1 MKELVLMKP
10 RIIEVIIDGF
20 GYNPDVE
27 IDILKSAF
35 LALSSKG
42 KIEFN
47 DTIYND
53 IKKIGVNIS
62 PETAFIIA
70 FNRNQLNIH
79 FCEKLKSEI
88 ENFSPEL
95 ITWPFQKIGEIQ
107 NNHPKLLKEVNDL
120 ICNIANEK
128 HYAPWAA
135 RTPFIDHLKN
145 LYPSASTKASGV
157 EAGYENL
164 DPEVQGNSET
174 GHQQL
179 GNFVVAPQVPL
190 EIAIEIE
197 NGSFYKNPVLN
208 EAIKEAKEKKSNLNV
223 TIMVSGEYGDDGRVH
238 SCWNHLESFL
248 KLLFLHHGFNPD
260 KFRIQA
266 ILDGRDAPLKSSL
279 EMEGEK
285 FGFLYKLMGLMKS
298 YHALDSVAWII
309 GRGYAMD
316 RDYEEERTRLDYK
329 LLTQA
334 EGIEADSY
342 DDAIR
347 IIKNFHQENVFDPFV
362 KPIAIKDKNK
372 KLRKIEPND
381 IVVDLNF
388 RADRQRARI
397 AALLNAENFL
407 QKEAGKKNKT
417 WNLGWLKKDL
427 NLSVYCITEY
437 HPDLL
442 KYGAKIAYPIKP
454 QPFNFLSILS
464 KYFKNSKRS
473 FKYLLVA
480 ESTKAVHMG
489 YFIKGRRESID
500 EKDVES
506 RFIIPSYAEDH
517 GILTDDDYYKTP
529 QMKAFEV
536 AGKLLNEFALGIYDL
551 AITNFSNPDMLGHL
565 ISKHFNEGVRCLEV
579 IDHIIESIVKF
590 ALNEGCYIIITSDH
604 GNIED
609 FSSSHSLNQIIT
621 TFISPYQN
629 IRLKKKPGEHIRPFD
644 IPWAITELLG
654 VTSEIKKVIPE
665 IPEWIKQKNLMGEVP
680 IEVLNQRLFS
690 ESND

>member
-1 MKELVLMKP
+1 MKP
-10 RIIEVIIDGF
+10 RIIEIIIDGY

-27 IDILKSAF
+27 VDILKSAF
-35 LALSSKG
+35 SALSSHG
-42 KIEFN
+42 KTEFKE
-47 DTIYND
+47 TICGELKNA
-53 IKKIGVNIS
+53 GVNIS
-62 PETAFIIA
+62 PELAFVII
-70 FNRNQLNIH
+70 FNRNRLNVH
-79 FCEKLKSEI
+79 FCKMLKGEI
-88 ENFSPEL
+88 ENIPPESM
-95 ITWPFQKIGEIQ
+95 TWLCQKVSGIQ
-107 NNHPKLLKEVNDL
+107 NTHPKLVKEINDL
-120 ICNIANEK
+120 ISSIAKEK
-128 HYAPWAA
+128 HYAAWAA
-135 RTPFIDHLKN
+135 RTPFIDYLRNH
-145 LYPSASTKASGV
+145 YPSVSTKASGV
-157 EAGYENL
+157 DAGYEDL
-164 DPEVQGNSET
+164 SPEVQGNSET

-190 EIAIEIE
+190 EISIDIESGTFYENPTLNGAIE
-197 NGSFYKNPVLN
+197 
-208 EAIKEAKEKKSNLNV
+208 EAKTKNSNLNV

-248 KLLFLHHGFNPD
+248 KIVFMHHGFNPE

-285 FGFLYKLMGLMKS
+285 YGFLYKLRDLMQS
-298 YHALDSVAWII
+298 YNALDSVAWII

-316 RDYEEERTRLDYK
+316 RDFEEERTRLDYK

-334 EGIEADSY
+334 EGIEANSY
-342 DDAIR
+342 EDAIQ
-347 IIKNFHQENVFDPFV
+347 IIKDLHQENTYDPFV

-372 KLRKIEPND
+372 NLRKIEAND

-397 AALLNAENFL
+397 AALLNAEKFL
-407 QKEAGKKNKT
+407 QTEAGKKNKT
-417 WNLGWLKKDL
+417 WKLGWLNKDL

-442 KYGAKIAYPIKP
+442 NYGAKIAYPIKP

-464 KYFKNSKRS
+464 KYFKKSQRS

-489 YFIKGRRESID
+489 YFIKGRRESI
-500 EKDVES
+500 EEQDVET
-506 RFIIPSYAEDH
+506 RFIIPSYAEDQ
-517 GILTDDDYYKTP
+517 GIFTDDDYYKTP
-529 QMKAFEV
+529 HMKAFEI

-565 ISKHFNEGVRCLEV
+565 VSKHFSEGVRGLEV
-579 IDHIIESIVKF
+579 IDHVIESIVKF
-590 ALNEGCYIIITSDH
+590 ALKEGSYVIITSDH

-609 FSSSHSLNQIIT
+609 FSSSHSLNHIVT
-621 TFISPYQN
+621 TFISPDQN
-629 IRLKKKPGEHIRPFD
+629 IRLKKKPGEYIRPFD

-654 VTSEIKKVIPE
+654 VTSEIKNVIPE
-665 IPEWIKQKNLMGEVP
+665 IPEWIKRKKLVGETP
-680 IEVLNQRLFS
+680 IKVLGQGTV
-690 ESND
+690 

>member
-1 MKELVLMKP
+1 MKP
-10 RIIEVIIDGF
+10 RIIEIIIDGY

-27 IDILKSAF
+27 VDILKYAF
-35 LALSSKG
+35 SILSLQEKT
-42 KIEFN
+42 EFN
-47 DTIYND
+47 ETIYKEL
-53 IKKIGVNIS
+53 KKAAVNIS
-62 PETAFIIA
+62 PELAFIIV
-70 FNRNQLNIH
+70 FNRNRLNIC
-79 FCEKLKSEI
+79 FCEKLKAEI
-88 ENFSPEL
+88 ENIPPEL
-95 ITWPFQKIGEIQ
+95 MTWPYQKINEIQ
-107 NNHPKLLKEVNDL
+107 NTHPKLAKKVNHL
-120 ICNIANEK
+120 ICSIAKEK
-128 HYAPWAA
+128 HYAAWAA
-135 RTPFIDHLKN
+135 HTPFIDHLKN
-145 LYPSASTKASGV
+145 HYPSASTKTSGV

-164 DPEVQGNSET
+164 YPEVQGNSET

-190 EIAIEIE
+190 EIAIDIE
-197 NGSFYKNPVLN
+197 SGTFYDNPTLNG
-208 EAIKEAKEKKSNLNV
+208 AIKEAKAKNSNLNV
-223 TIMVSGEYGDDGRVH
+223 TIMVSGEFGDDGRVH

-248 KLLFLHHGFNPD
+248 KLVFLHHGFDSD

-285 FGFLYKLMGLMKS
+285 YGFLYKLRDLMKS
-298 YHALDSVAWII
+298 YNALDSVAWII

-329 LLTQA
+329 LLTEA

-342 DDAIR
+342 EEAIR
-347 IIKNFHQENVFDPFV
+347 IINDFHQEHIFDPFV

-372 KLRKIEPND
+372 NLRKIEPND

-397 AALLNAENFL
+397 AALLNAEKFL
-407 QKEAGKKNKT
+407 QTEAGKKDKT
-417 WNLGWLKKDL
+417 WNLDWLNKGL
-427 NLSVYCITEY
+427 NLSIYCITEY

-442 KYGAKIAYPIKP
+442 NYGAKIAYPIKP
-454 QPFNFLSILS
+454 QPFNFLSIMS
-464 KYFKNSKRS
+464 KYFNKSNRS

-489 YFIKGRRESID
+489 YFIKGRRESI
-500 EKDVES
+500 ELQDVET
-506 RFIIPSYAEDH
+506 RFIIPSYGEDH
-517 GILTDDDYYKTP
+517 GIFTDDDYYKTP

-536 AGKLLNEFALGIYDL
+536 AGKLLNEFALGVYDL

-565 ISKHFNEGVRCLEV
+565 VGEHFDEGVRGLEV
-579 IDHIIESIVKF
+579 IDHVIESIVKF

-609 FSSSHSLNQIIT
+609 FSSSHSLNHIIT
-621 TFISPYQN
+621 TFISPDQN
-629 IRLKKKPGEHIRPFD
+629 IRLKKKPGEYIRPFD

-654 VTSEIKKVIPE
+654 VTSEIEKVIPE
-665 IPEWIKQKNLMGEVP
+665 IPEWIKQKKLVGEVP
-680 IEVLNQRLFS
+680 IKVLV
-690 ESND
+690 